1 MYVRVCMFLC
11 ALLFVYVHIYICIY
25 IYLYVYA
32 YINKGCSVALREA
45 LEVLAGEMKLG
56 GGGSGGE
63 DELVRVV
70 GLVRE
75 SVKAHELHAD
85 RLMVG
90 GFYACVVVC
99 CIVHGVMRCVA
110 VSYIHYC
117 GQCNC
122 VAFAHTRTCVC
133 TCARACNREYTQ
145 YDRIEICYMGCMI
158 HST

>member
-1 MYVRVCMFLC
+1 MYMC
-11 ALLFVYVHIYICIY
+11 
-25 IYLYVYA
+25 VYA
-32 YINKGCSVALREA
+32 YIYIECSVALREA

-63 DELVRVV
+63 DELVLVV

-90 GFYACVVVC
+90 CFYACVAVC
-99 CIVHGVMRCVA
+99 CIVHSVLRYVA
-110 VSYIHYC
+110 VLYIHYC
-117 GQCNC
+117 GQWSC
-122 VAFAHTRTCVC
+122 VAFARTRTCVC

-145 YDRIEICYMGCMI
+145 YNRIEIFYFGCMI
-158 HST
+158 HSM